1 MKKRWMSVLMVALLA
16 LLGLA
21 ACGSAAEGPQIEV
34 EGAWA
39 RPSPKMAGAGA
50 AYMVLKNRGNEA
62 DKLLSGRTP
71 AAEVVELHESFM
83 DENDVMKMRPVEGGH
98 IEVPAGGQAE
108 LKPGGLH
115 IMLIKLAEPLEMG
128 ATIPMTLSFE
138 KSGDMEINVVVSDE
152 PVGE

>member
-1 MKKRWMSVLMVALLA
+1 MKRWMLVLLVALPA

-21 ACGSAAEGPQIEV
+21 TCGGGAEGPQIEV

-50 AYMVLKNRGNEA
+50 AYMVVKNRGNEA
-62 DKLLSGRTP
+62 DRLLSGQTP

-83 DENDVMKMRPVEGGH
+83 DENDVMKMRPVEGGYV
-98 IEVPAGGQAE
+98 EVPAGGDVE

-115 IMLIKLAEPLEMG
+115 IMLIKLAEPLETG
-128 ATIPMTLSFE
+128 ATIPLILSFE
-138 KSGDMEINVVVSDE
+138 KSGDVEIEVLISDE
-152 PVGE
+152 PPGE